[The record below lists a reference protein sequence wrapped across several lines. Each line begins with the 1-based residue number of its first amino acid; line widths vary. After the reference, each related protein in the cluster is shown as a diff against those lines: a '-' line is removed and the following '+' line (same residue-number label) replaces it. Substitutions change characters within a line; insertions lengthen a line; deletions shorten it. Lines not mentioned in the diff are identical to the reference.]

1 MNHAQSA
8 GIAADHLDVICA
20 AAHCPVGIQL
30 KVDQIGIRVFHDPVH
45 DVLAFVFLEFAEVVV
60 VVEAHAE
67 VVAHLCR
74 LVVNIAAA
82 LQMLKAGEIAAA
94 VADVLCAQLRMV
106 A

>member
-1 MNHAQSA
+1 MDHAQSA
-8 GIAADHLDVICA
+8 GIAADHLDIVRA
-20 AAHCPVGIQL
+20 AAHCPVRIQL
-30 KVDQIGIRVFHDPVH
+30 KVDQVGIRVFHDPVH
-45 DVLAFVFLEFAEVVV
+45 DVLLEFAEVVV